1 MRLFKEVTN
10 QPPLNRAP
18 YRQKQLEAAVLRQHP
33 EWSERYPTK
42 EELPTTTF
50 LKKLREAV
58 LGAKN
63 YWTREVKE
71 AILDAANELGEDGH
85 GYDGLKGYMKFLGST
100 EPKTF
105 GMLIRA
111 VMPTQVTVE
120 HKDVK
125 IDTVEDV
132 EKELASIG
140 LCLEDLRPFK
150 FHTPEQVLELMARDV
165 TDDTD
170 DSK

>member
-1 MRLFKEVTN
+1 MIHKKSPRSAGRGTA
-10 QPPLNRAP
+10 PNRA
-18 YRQKQLEAAVLRQHP
+18 RRGAGRI
-33 EWSERYPTK
+33 
-42 EELPTTTF
+42 
-50 LKKLREAV
+50 KKGEKLSRGRPP
-58 LGAKN
+58 GAKN

-100 EPKTF
+100 ELKTF

-140 LCLEDLRPFK
+140 LWLEDLRPFK

-165 TDDTD
+165 TDDAD